1 MAPGPEQRS
10 GAGSE
15 RRRGSSAASA
25 EGRVDLWPLRSLFAL
40 SGAAGAALLPFFALL
55 LRDRGLGPERIG
67 LVLAAASLA
76 GALVTPVWSHVADTR
91 AGIVLALRFSAFAT
105 AACAVAL
112 AATGSA
118 FVPILLAAAAMSAC
132 SAPGAPL
139 SDALAVGYLGPERMT
154 EYGTIRLWASAGW
167 GVAVIAF
174 GALFEGL
181 GLGPALPAYALGSVA
196 LGLWTFRLPP
206 GAPLPQPS
214 HSRLGAVGDALRASP
229 RLVPF
234 LGGVF
239 LVAVA
244 SSAAWSFVGLRIVGQ
259 GGGPFL
265 VGLAAGLT
273 AFIEIPVMQYS
284 GALGRRFG
292 LRAAFGAGALVYA
305 LVFLVWT
312 FVRSP
317 LVITLVASADGVAFA
332 LVYTGVV
339 VITGRLVPERLS
351 STGQAL
357 AQTVNWNVAPI
368 VGAALGGV
376 VFARLGAPVLFAGA
390 AVLAVAGAAVVWLAL
405 GRAQA

>member
-1 MAPGPEQRS
+1 M
-10 GAGSE
+10 
-15 RRRGSSAASA
+15 
-25 EGRVDLWPLRSLFAL
+25 
-40 SGAAGAALLPFFALL
+40 
-55 LRDRGLGPERIG
+55 
-67 LVLAAASLA
+67 
-76 GALVTPVWSHVADTR
+76 
-91 AGIVLALRFSAFAT
+91 
-105 AACAVAL
+105 
-112 AATGSA
+112 
-118 FVPILLAAAAMSAC
+118 
-132 SAPGAPL
+132 
-139 SDALAVGYLGPERMT
+139 
-154 EYGTIRLWASAGW
+154 
-167 GVAVIAF
+167 
-174 GALFEGL
+174 
-181 GLGPALPAYALGSVA
+181 
-196 LGLWTFRLPP
+196 
-206 GAPLPQPS
+206 
-214 HSRLGAVGDALRASP
+214 GDALRASP

-273 AFIEIPVMQYS
+273 AFIEIPVMQRS

-292 LRAAFGAGALVYA
+292 LRAVFGAGALVYA

-339 VITGRLVPERLS
+339 VIVGRLVPEHLG

-376 VFARLGAPVLFAGA
+376 VFAPPRRAGA
-390 AVLAVAGAAVVWLAL
+390 LRRRRVLARRRRRRRV
-405 GRAQA
+405 GRAGSRRAGSPRSSPSPP